1 MARSLC
7 SPTLYMRRAPGAP
20 RWRRANVRSGSPL
33 LLVLLLL
40 LAACATTSA
49 RTSSGSAAATFAPG
63 DAAVFVGAPIY
74 SATAPKAAGS
84 TAAPSGGP
92 GGTALSALRAS
103 DGRQVWTRRLT
114 SGFLSGFV
122 ADGTLFGAL
131 APLQPT
137 PGSVPDFPLTALRGR
152 DGTPQWTVTPGRV
165 ALPLGVVGS
174 TLFVDQLKGTQP
186 SVQAPDTTLLAL
198 ATTDGRTL
206 WSHDLGGLPAGLGQ
220 STIATSTLAANG
232 ALLFLAVAPVS
243 ASGAPKLA
251 SIVALHASDGSVQW
265 TLPAPPALDGGVS
278 QVVAGGGNGGD
289 TVYVAG
295 FSSPPASSKAAGM
308 PAVLALNASTG
319 AIRWIHQF
327 TSSLGGAVPGIVA
340 DDQGVCAALTLVPQS
355 AAEPASPGGELVQ
368 LSARTGAE
376 EWHADVPGPAIS
388 LVESANALYLSTEV
402 YGPALQ
408 GGPPASTIAAYQI
421 SDGKQLWSASIASP
435 DAKVAAIV
443 NDRLIATGSVLGAPG
458 TAASGPPGGFVEALS
473 AGDGSVRWKAQS
485 SGEGIVQVG
494 PV

>member
-1 MARSLC
+1 MARS
-7 SPTLYMRRAPGAP
+7 PHHPMRTTRGAHLMS
-20 RWRRANVRSGSPL
+20 RRRGTVAVAGL
-33 LLVLLLL
+33 ALL
-40 LAACATTSA
+40 LAACAATST
-49 RTSSGSAAATFAPG
+49 RTSSTPPAASFAPG
-63 DAAVFVGAPIY
+63 DVGVFVAAPIF
-74 SATAPKAAGS
+74 STATPKAGGSTTAPSK
-84 TAAPSGGP
+84 GP
-92 GGTALSALRAS
+92 GGTALSALRAN

-152 DGTPQWTVTPGRV
+152 DGTPQWMVTPGRV

-198 ATTDGRTL
+198 ATNDGHTL

-232 ALLFLAVAPVS
+232 TLLFLAVAPIS

-251 SIVALHASDGSVQW
+251 SIVALHAGDGSVLW
-265 TLPAPPALDGGVS
+265 TLPAPAALDGGVS
-278 QVVAGGGNGGD
+278 QVVVGGGNAGD

-295 FSSPPASSKAAGM
+295 FSSPPASSKSAGT

-319 AIRWIHQF
+319 ATRWIHQF
-327 TSSLGGAVPGIVA
+327 TSSQGGAVPGIVA

-388 LVESANALYLSTEV
+388 LEGSVNALYVSTEV
-402 YGPALQ
+402 YGPAVQ
-408 GGPPASTIAAYQI
+408 GGQPASTLTAYQT

-435 DAKVAAIV
+435 DAKIAAIV
-443 NDRLIATGSVLGAPG
+443 NDSLIATGSVLGTPG
-458 TAASGPPGGFVEALS
+458 PTASGPPGGFVEALNAS
-473 AGDGSVRWKAQS
+473 DGSVRWKAQT

-494 PV
+494 AV